1 MKNKKSYSVL
11 IVLLVVTGIALAMWN
26 QFKSVDVESFVAESL
41 SVPVVRDEVVD
52 ETTTIYVHV
61 SGEVKKPGVY
71 ALPVG
76 SRVYEAVDMAG
87 GVTTS
92 AAIQAVNQA
101 EVLED
106 GRQIHFPV
114 ITTSNDG
121 DSGLVNINT
130 ATIEQ
135 LQSVAGIGP
144 SKADSIVKYRDKNG
158 SFKTIEDIMLV
169 DGIKEGLFSK
179 IEDSITVF

>member
-1 MKNKKSYSVL
+1 MKNKKSYIVL
-11 IVLLVVTGIALAMWN
+11 IVLLMVTGIIITLWN
-26 QFKSVDVESFVAESL
+26 QFQTVDVESFVAESL
-41 SVPVVRDEVVD
+41 SVEAAGDDEEIISD
-52 ETTTIYVHV
+52 TIYVHV

-71 ALPVG
+71 ALAVG
-76 SRVYEAVDMAG
+76 ARVYEAVDMAG

-106 GRQIHFPV
+106 GRQIHFPK
-114 ITTSNDG
+114 ISTSSEEG
-121 DSGLVNINT
+121 SGLVNINT
-130 ATIEQ
+130 ATAEQ
-135 LQSVAGIGP
+135 LQTIAGIGP

-158 SFKTIEDIMLV
+158 SFKSIEDIMSV